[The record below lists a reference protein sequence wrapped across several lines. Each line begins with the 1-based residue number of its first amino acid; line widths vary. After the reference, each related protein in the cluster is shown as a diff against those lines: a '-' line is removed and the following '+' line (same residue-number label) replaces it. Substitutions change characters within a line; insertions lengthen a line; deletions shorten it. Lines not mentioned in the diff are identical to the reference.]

1 MSKPA
6 PPVSALHVSALP
18 RRAQASAVIASRAP
32 AVAQRLRAA
41 AALSPLALALPLAAA
56 AVLAAALPAAA
67 QTAPDAPAPAA
78 PATPDPSTPA
88 PSVPAPASPTAPPHH
103 PGMPGHPGGHAMMP
117 HMAKLTVQGHGEAS
131 VAPDQATIS
140 MGVTTQAATAAQAMA
155 DNAAKQ
161 QAVLDALRAQGIAD
175 DDLQT
180 QGLNLSPV
188 QSYPQDGQPPSIT
201 GYQAQNIVSA
211 RVRDLA
217 KLGPTLDAVVTA
229 GATDVQNIAF
239 TREDSAAAEDAART
253 RAVTEAHRRAEV
265 MAAAAGMR
273 LGPLLSLS
281 EAQTGGGP
289 VPMMAARYDK
299 AGAST
304 PIATGQLTLSADV
317 SATWALL
324 PMDAQPGTVPEGDAP
339 AN

>member
-6 PPVSALHVSALP
+6 LPVSALPVSLLPRAARPVSAQA
-18 RRAQASAVIASRAP
+18 RAMAASRAP
-32 AVAQRLRAA
+32 VVSQGLRAA
-41 AALSPLALALPLAAA
+41 VALSPLALALPLAAA
-56 AVLAAALPAAA
+56 ALIAASLPAAA
-67 QTAPDAPAPAA
+67 QTAPDAPAAPEAPA
-78 PATPDPSTPA
+78 PATPTP
-88 PSVPAPASPTAPPHH
+88 PPHH
-103 PGMPGHPGGHAMMP
+103 PGMPGHPGAQGMMP
-117 HMAKLTVQGHGEAS
+117 HMAKLTVQGHGESS

-188 QSYPQDGQPPSIT
+188 QSYPQDGQPPAIT

-239 TREDSAAAEDAART
+239 TREDSAEAEDAART

-289 VPMMAARYDK
+289 VPMMMARDAK

-324 PMDAQPGTVPEGDAP
+324 PMDAQPGTMPESDAGAP